1 MYKKMI
7 VVALALTLGL
17 ISSASAATIIWVS
30 DAYDDNAD
38 GTPDDQGWI
47 DMLQAH
53 GYTVDLSFRNQE
65 ARTLDDTK
73 IAALN
78 AAGLIIVSRNSNSGD
93 YASDAT
99 EVTQWN
105 SITAPLMLQ
114 AMHIARNS
122 RWLWVNS
129 ATIATLTAPPL
140 QAVLPS
146 HPVFAGVTLD
156 ANNQVQVL
164 DGTVGQSSFIG
175 ATDVGNGTLI
185 AQTGGTAGTWIAEW
199 QPGVEFY
206 SGAGQ
211 FAGGPRM
218 IFVAGTQEA
227 APTVGRGM
235 YNLTPEGEKLF
246 LNAVNYMLG
255 GGRPKATNPDP
266 ANGAVV
272 EDTWVTLNWTPG
284 DFAVSHDVYLGN
296 NFDEVN
302 NAAPDSN
309 TFRGNQTSTFFVAG
323 FPGFPYPDGLVP
335 GTTYYWRID
344 EVNDA
349 DPNSPWKGD
358 VWSFSIPSKKA
369 YDPNPANGTESVA
382 VTAKL
387 TWTAGFDAKLHTV
400 YFGDDFDTV
409 ANATGGLPQGTTT
422 YTPSGLEMAKTYY
435 WRVDEFDGTDTY
447 KGDVW
452 SFTTQGAVGG
462 PNPAN
467 GAVDVK
473 PTTLLT
479 WTAGAIAAS
488 HEVYFGTDPNAVKNA
503 TKTSPA
509 YKGPK
514 ALGDESYDP
523 GKLQLETSYYWRI
536 DEVNAANPDGPWKG
550 NVWSFTTGDFYVI
563 DDFESYTDNDTANE
577 AIWQTWVDGFGIADN
592 GAQVGYLLPP
602 YAEQTIVHSG
612 TQSMPLLYNNTGGVT
627 NSEASLAMTVQRDW
641 TEDGV
646 ANLSLWFRGN
656 PGSVGSFVEGPVGTY
671 TMTATGADIWGTAD
685 QFHFAYKMLSGVG
698 SIEAQVLSVD
708 NTDPWAKAGV
718 MIRETL
724 DAGSKFAA
732 VYITPGNG
740 CRFQARTDT
749 DIAATSDSAVVTTQ
763 QTAITAPYRVKLER
777 DVAGNFK
784 GYYSSDGTTW
794 IPMSWNPQSIAMG
807 SNIYV
812 GLAVTAHNAN
822 ATCTA
827 KFSNV
832 KITGTVGPQWA
843 DQDIGI
849 ASNASE
855 PLYVAVS
862 NSAGSPAIV
871 TNPDP
876 NAATTTT
883 WTQWVIPLSAFSDQ
897 GINLSNVDKFAIGLG
912 TKGDATAA
920 GGSGTM
926 YFDDIRLY
934 QPTTAP

>member
-1 MYKKMI
+1 MSI
-7 VVALALTLGL
+7 RAICPILFVILLGL
-17 ISSASAATIIWVS
+17 AGVASADLVAYWNFESDFS
-30 DAYDDNAD
+30 DAVGNND
-38 GTPDDQGWI
+38 GTPHGDTAIVLDPERGSVAELDGTGDYI
-47 DMLQAH
+47 DIPNSPSVNIT
-53 GYTVDLSFRNQE
+53 GNEIT
-65 ARTLDDTK
+65 
-73 IAALN
+73 IAAWVYFNDVSGPPEIVISKGVVDGQHVSPYFSYGLHILTGGTPRFWLVTNN
-78 AAGLIIVSRNSNSGD
+78 AAGN
-93 YASDAT
+93 
-99 EVTQWN
+99 
-105 SITAPLMLQ
+105 APGSTNLQ
-114 AMHIARNS
+114 AGQWYHM
-122 RWLWVNS
+122 
-129 ATIATLTAPPL
+129 
-140 QAVLPS
+140 
-146 HPVFAGVTLD
+146 AGVYDGSQMILYVNGEVAATTNKTGNITGYDTVLRLGNNGGLTEPMAGKIDEVRIYNNALGQAEIKTMMTL
-156 ANNQVQVL
+156 A
-164 DGTVGQSSFIG
+164 
-175 ATDVGNGTLI
+175 
-185 AQTGGTAGTWIAEW
+185 
-199 QPGVEFY
+199 
-206 SGAGQ
+206 GAGYPY
-211 FAGGPRM
+211 ARGPSP
-218 IFVAGTQEA
+218 QD
-227 APTVGRGM
+227 
-235 YNLTPEGEKLF
+235 GE
-246 LNAVNYMLG
+246 VI
-255 GGRPKATNPDP
+255 
-266 ANGAVV
+266 
-272 EDTWVTLNWTPG
+272 EDTWATLSWRPG
-284 DFAVSHDVYLGN
+284 DFAVSHDVYLGD
-296 NFDEVN
+296 NFDDVN
-302 NAAPDSN
+302 TATHDGN
-309 TFRGNQTSTFFVAG
+309 TFRGNQTGTFYVAG
-323 FPGFPYPDGLVP
+323 FPGYAYPDGLVP

-349 DPNSPWKGD
+349 DPNSPWKGR
-358 VWSFSIPSKKA
+358 VWSFSIPPRKA
-369 YDPNPANGTESVA
+369 HNPGPADGAESVA
-382 VTAKL
+382 LTAKL
-387 TWTAGFDAKLHTV
+387 TWTAGFGAKLHTV

-422 YTPSGLEMAKTYY
+422 YTPSGLKMAKIYY
-435 WRVDEFDGTDTY
+435 WRVDEFDGTNTY
-447 KGDVW
+447 TGDVW
-452 SFTTQGAVGG
+452 SFTTLGAVGG

-467 GAVDVK
+467 GAVDIK

-488 HEVYFGTDPNAVKNA
+488 HEVYFGTDPNAIKNA
-503 TKTSPA
+503 TKTSPE
-509 YKGPK
+509 YKGSK

-523 GKLQLETSYYWRI
+523 GKLELETAYYWRI
-536 DEVNAANPDGPWKG
+536 DEVNTANPDSPWKG
-550 NVWSFTTGDFYVI
+550 NVWSFTTGDYYVI

-577 AIWQTWVDGFGIADN
+577 AIWQSWVDGFGIADN

-602 YAEQTIVHSG
+602 YAEQTIVHG
-612 TQSMPLLYNNTGGVT
+612 GAQSMPLFYENTGGVT

-656 PGSVGSFVEGPVGTY
+656 PGSVGSFVEAPVGTY

-685 QFHFAYKMLSGVG
+685 QFHFAYKMLTGVG

-708 NTDPWAKAGV
+708 NTNVWAKAGV

-740 CRFQARTDT
+740 CRFQARATTDA
-749 DIAATSDSAVVTTQ
+749 AATSDSGVVTTE

-777 DVAGNFK
+777 DAAGNFR

-794 IPMSWNPQSIAMG
+794 TPMSWNPQNIVMG
-807 SNIYV
+807 SNVYI
-812 GLAVTAHNAN
+812 GLAVTAHNAG

-832 KITGTVGPQWA
+832 KMTGTVGPQWA

-855 PLYVAVS
+855 PLYAAVS

-883 WTQWVIPLSAFSDQ
+883 WTQWVIPLSQFSDQ

-926 YFDDIRLY
+926 YFDDIRLDR
-934 QPTTAP
+934 P